1 MPNDPILHLLGL
13 AKKAGKLELGEEPV
27 GALCRARHARLV
39 LLAGNAA
46 PNTYRRAAHFGESG
60 NVLWLALPHSKEELG
75 FLFGR
80 GSVAMM
86 ALSDAG
92 LAASLVDKLAATDP
106 ERYGPAAAQLRIK
119 ADKMLQRQREKRQ
132 HEKNLRTGKV
142 RQAPLRPS
150 LNTTPNPRSRNSNPI
165 PILPTRRSRPDRA
178 PRHPTPERRVSAAA
192 SAAPPPPSSPAPEV
206 GSYPVNSVNL
216 KKRGGFPI

>member
-106 ERYGPAAAQLRIK
+106 ERYGPAAAQLRVK

-142 RQAPLRPS
+142 RQAP
-150 LNTTPNPRSRNSNPI
+150 
-165 PILPTRRSRPDRA
+165 
-178 PRHPTPERRVSAAA
+178 
-192 SAAPPPPSSPAPEV
+192 PPPKPEHKSKPEIKKFKPHSDTPHAPKPPRPGSSAPHSRTEGQRRGDRRTAPSFKPGP
-206 GSYPVNSVNL
+206 
-216 KKRGGFPI
+216 GGRKLSGKFRKP